1 MRKTKLRPYLVAV
14 PLAGL
19 AVAIDLLTKRMAAA
33 TFAGS
38 PRVVIPGVLTF
49 TYGENRGAAFSMFQ
63 EGGPFLAV
71 AAIVAVGVILW
82 ALRVPRPGLE
92 VAGLGLIMGGAA
104 GNLIDRLARGE
115 GLVDGLVID
124 WIQFPNFPIFNIA
137 DSSLTIGVG
146 LMLLAS
152 WRARPA
158 A

>member
-1 MRKTKLRPYLVAV
+1 VRKAKLRPYLVAA

-19 AVAIDLLTKRMAAA
+19 VVGVDLLTKRVAAGS
-33 TFAGS
+33 FVGS

-49 TYGENRGAAFSMFQ
+49 TFGENRGAAFSMFQ
-63 EGGPFLAV
+63 EGGPLLATAAVV
-71 AAIVAVGVILW
+71 AIGVILW

-92 VAGLGLIMGGAA
+92 VVGLGLIMGGAA

-137 DSSLTIGVG
+137 DTSLTVGVA
-146 LMLLAS
+146 LMLLAT
-152 WRARPA
+152 WRARPTA
-158 A
+158 

>member
-19 AVAIDLLTKRMAAA
+19 VVAIDLLTKRVAAA

-49 TYGENRGAAFSMFQ
+49 TFGENRGAAFSMFQ

-104 GNLIDRLARGE
+104 GNLIDRVARGE

-124 WIQFPNFPIFNIA
+124 WIQFPNFPVFNIA

-146 LMLLAS
+146 LMLLAT
-152 WRARPA
+152 WRARPSA
-158 A
+158 

>member
-1 MRKTKLRPYLVAV
+1 MRKAKLRPYLVAV

-19 AVAIDLLTKRMAAA
+19 VVAIDLVTKRVAAA
-33 TFAGS
+33 SFVGS

-63 EGGPFLAV
+63 EGGPLLAV
-71 AAIVAVGVILW
+71 AAIVAIGVILW
-82 ALRVPRPGLE
+82 ALRAPRPGLE

-137 DSSLTIGVG
+137 DSSLTVGVG
-146 LMLLAS
+146 MMLLAT
-152 WRARPA
+152 WRAWPTA
-158 A
+158 

>member
-1 MRKTKLRPYLVAV
+1 MRQARLRPYLIAV

-19 AVAIDLLTKRMAAA
+19 TVAIDLWTKRVAASSFIGA
-33 TFAGS
+33 
-38 PRVVIPGVLTF
+38 PRVIIPGVLTF

-63 EGGPFLAV
+63 EGGPLLALAAVV
-71 AAIVAVGVILW
+71 AIGFILW
-82 ALRVPRPGLE
+82 ALRVPRPRLE

-104 GNLIDRLARGE
+104 GNLVDRLARGE

-146 LMLLAS
+146 LMLLAT
-152 WRARPA
+152 WRSRPSE
-158 A
+158 

>member
-19 AVAIDLLTKRMAAA
+19 VVAIDLLTKRVAAA

-38 PRVVIPGVLTF
+38 PREVIPGVLTF

-63 EGGPFLAV
+63 EGGPLLAV

-146 LMLLAS
+146 FMLLAT
-152 WRARPA
+152 WRARPSA
-158 A
+158 